1 MEHLEGY
8 VDHIR
13 FRNEGNGYTVLSL
26 DIENDE
32 ETVVG
37 LFPFLN
43 EGEYISMEGE
53 YVDHPVHGP
62 QFQMRTYEITA
73 PNDMQSMERY
83 LGSGAIKGVG
93 PATAKKIVKK
103 FKMDTFRM
111 IEEEPE
117 RLAEIKGITNKK
129 AQSIAVEF
137 NEKQE
142 MRQAMMFLSGYG
154 INNNL
159 AVKIYKEYGDHL
171 YTIIQENPYR
181 MTDDI
186 AGVGFKIADE
196 IAKKVGIGSNSDYR
210 IVSGIF
216 YTLMQALNE
225 GHIYLPK
232 HILCRNAAY
241 ILGVEEESIEEQ
253 LLGMMIDKKIVIV
266 EEDET
271 RIYGAAQ
278 YHMEVNT
285 ARMLCDLNLHY
296 DVSISEIETMIAG
309 IEQAEQITFAEKQ
322 KEAIEAIACHS
333 IVILTGGPGTG
344 KTTTI
349 NGMIQYFEKEG
360 LDIRLAAPTGRAAKR
375 MTEATGY
382 EAMTIHRLL
391 ELNGEAERDMNHRGL
406 PFERN
411 AGNPLETDVI
421 VIDEMSMVDLY
432 LMNALLQAMVPG
444 TRLVMVGDANQLPSI
459 GAGNVLKDMITSK
472 EFKVVE
478 LNQIFRQEEGSHI
491 VRNAHLIHQGRA
503 VELDNKSKDFF
514 FLQRNSIQ
522 DVLGVLVYLVRDKLP
537 GYVNAKPY
545 DIQILTPMRKGEL
558 GVERLNQVMQ
568 QYLNPPEKEKK
579 EKEVSFGIL
588 REGDKVM
595 QIKNNYQL
603 DWEIRNQKG
612 FTVDKG
618 IGVFNGDIGII
629 TEINDFTEKIT
640 VVFDDSREVQYG
652 YAMLDEL
659 ELAYAITIHKSQG
672 SEYPAVVMPLLI
684 GPKVLFHRN
693 LLYTGVTRARNCL
706 TIVGDRGT
714 LFSMIQNVNE
724 QRRYSTLA
732 KRIEEIAHE
741 SEDNPFLDEWA

>member
-26 DIENDE
+26 DIEDDE

-103 FKMDTFRM
+103 FKMDTFRI

-142 MRQAMMFLSGYG
+142 MRHAMMFLSGYG

-241 ILGVEEESIEEQ
+241 ILGVEEEAIEEQ

-296 DVSISEIETMIAG
+296 DVSVSEIETMIAG

-391 ELNGEAERDMNHRGL
+391 ELNGEAERDMNHGGL

-459 GAGNVLKDMITSK
+459 GAGNVLKDMIASK

-491 VRNAHLIHQGRA
+491 VRNAHLIHQGRV

-537 GYVNAKPY
+537 GYVDAKPY

-579 EKEVSFGIL
+579 EKEVSFGVL

-603 DWEIRNQKG
+603 EWEIRNQKG

-672 SEYPAVVMPLLI
+672 SEYPAVVMPLLT
-684 GPKVLFHRN
+684 GPRVLFHRN

>member
-232 HILCRNAAY
+232 HILCRNATY